1 MVTSINEPIY
11 GSEGDEV
18 FVEDTIQSNKN
29 EEVDITNKICIQQ
42 LMQTLNGRERE
53 IITLR
58 YFKDN
63 TQTQVSKMLG
73 ISQVQISRIEKKVL
87 LAMRKTLEEMRDYL
101 KRGEIP
107 PIRKNQKCSG
117 CSMKD
122 LCMPSM
128 KKINDVRNEIE
139 KIERASI

>member
-1 MVTSINEPIY
+1 MAEFILLLQKE
-11 GSEGDEV
+11 
-18 FVEDTIQSNKN
+18 IQRILILLQKHF
-29 EEVDITNKICIQQ
+29 QQ
-42 LMQTLNGRERE
+42 YDDFL
-53 IITLR
+53 
-58 YFKDN
+58 
-63 TQTQVSKMLG
+63 
-73 ISQVQISRIEKKVL
+73 
-87 LAMRKTLEEMRDYL
+87 RKTLEEMRDCL

>member
-1 MVTSINEPIY
+1 
-11 GSEGDEV
+11 
-18 FVEDTIQSNKN
+18 
-29 EEVDITNKICIQQ
+29 
-42 LMQTLNGRERE
+42 
-53 IITLR
+53 
-58 YFKDN
+58 
-63 TQTQVSKMLG
+63 
-73 ISQVQISRIEKKVL
+73 
-87 LAMRKTLEEMRDYL
+87 MRDYL

>member
-42 LMQTLNGRERE
+42 LMQTLNWRERE

-87 LAMRKTLEEMRDYL
+87 LAMRKTLEEN
-101 KRGEIP
+101 
-107 PIRKNQKCSG
+107 RKMQT
-117 CSMKD
+117 
-122 LCMPSM
+122 L
-128 KKINDVRNEIE
+128 
-139 KIERASI
+139 

>member
-58 YFKDN
+58 YFKYN

-87 LAMRKTLEEMRDYL
+87 LAMRKTLEEN
-101 KRGEIP
+101 
-107 PIRKNQKCSG
+107 RKMQT
-117 CSMKD
+117 
-122 LCMPSM
+122 L
-128 KKINDVRNEIE
+128 
-139 KIERASI
+139 

>member
-53 IITLR
+53 IIILR

-87 LAMRKTLEEMRDYL
+87 LAMRKTLEEN
-101 KRGEIP
+101 
-107 PIRKNQKCSG
+107 RKMQT
-117 CSMKD
+117 
-122 LCMPSM
+122 L
-128 KKINDVRNEIE
+128 
-139 KIERASI
+139 

>member
-11 GSEGDEV
+11 GIEGLEV
-18 FVEDTIQSNKN
+18 FVEYTIQSNKN

-58 YFKDN
+58 YFIDN

-73 ISQVQISRIEKKVL
+73 ISQVQISRIERKVL
-87 LAMRKTLEEMRDYL
+87 LAMRKTLEEN
-101 KRGEIP
+101 
-107 PIRKNQKCSG
+107 RKMQT
-117 CSMKD
+117 
-122 LCMPSM
+122 L
-128 KKINDVRNEIE
+128 
-139 KIERASI
+139 

>member
-11 GSEGDEV
+11 GSEGDEH

-87 LAMRKTLEEMRDYL
+87 LAMRKTLEEN
-101 KRGEIP
+101 
-107 PIRKNQKCSG
+107 RKMQT
-117 CSMKD
+117 
-122 LCMPSM
+122 L
-128 KKINDVRNEIE
+128 
-139 KIERASI
+139 